1 MSKMPSLFSK
11 NTLVVGLLSA
21 SAVIAAS
28 TFAMPGG
35 TENQA
40 TPTKCN
46 PAFSQQDKSQR
57 QAKFQEMRSQ
67 RLATLKDKLQLQ
79 ASQEAAW
86 QTFTAALPGAGAMNG
101 ENRQAMAES
110 FKAMTTPERMDM
122 MLTRADQR
130 RTNMMERV
138 EAVKQ
143 FYGQLSPE
151 QQKVFDAEAMGFFR
165 GHHHHGHR
173 PLQT

>member
-1 MSKMPSLFSK
+1 MSKMPTLFSK
-11 NTLVVGLLSA
+11 STLVVGLLSA

-35 TENQA
+35 AENQA

-46 PAFSQQDKSQR
+46 PAFSQQDKAQR
-57 QAKFQEMRSQ
+57 QAKFQEMRNQ

-79 ASQEAAW
+79 ANQEAAW
-86 QTFTAALPGAGAMNG
+86 QTFTESLTGMTAMNR
-101 ENRQAMAES
+101 ENRQAMGSA

-122 MLTRADQR
+122 MLARADQR
-130 RTNMMERV
+130 RTHMAERV

-143 FYGQLSPE
+143 FYTQLSPE
-151 QQKVFDAEAMGFFR
+151 QQKVFDAEAMGFFK
-165 GHHHHGHR
+165 GHGHHGHR
-173 PLQT
+173 PVQT